1 VFNAYKCKSFR
12 FESYCLSKEG
22 FLEVVNEAWNG
33 GEAKDVRNPICLINK
48 RTETNCQG
56 LAKLEHKEVSR

>member
-1 VFNAYKCKSFR
+1 LNHTAYLRKASLR
-12 FESYCLSKEG
+12 LSMRHG
-22 FLEVVNEAWNG
+22 NG